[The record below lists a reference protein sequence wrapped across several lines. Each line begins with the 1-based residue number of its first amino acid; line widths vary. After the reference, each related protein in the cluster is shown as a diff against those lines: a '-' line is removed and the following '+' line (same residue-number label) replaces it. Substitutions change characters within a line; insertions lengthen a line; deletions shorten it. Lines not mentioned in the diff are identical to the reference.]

1 MKRGNLKKSESRL
14 LTVWIPDSLEEPLNR
29 GVAKEDSDKSKFVR
43 NAIREKLARHG
54 IVIPS
59 LESGLDKSATREEV
73 AA

>member
-1 MKRGNLKKSESRL
+1 MKRGTIKKADSRL
-14 LTVWIPDSLEEPLNR
+14 LTVWIPESLEGPLEQ

-54 IVIPS
+54 II
-59 LESGLDKSATREEV
+59 LE